1 MFATIQVGIFSFRLP
16 CENVKITI
24 HTLQMC
30 FFTFFVVVALYGCD
44 EGYKRKNG
52 TQKGKIEESQRKL
65 HNEEVRILH
74 KNLSN
79 RR

>member
-1 MFATIQVGIFSFRLP
+1 
-16 CENVKITI
+16 
-24 HTLQMC
+24 MC